1 LYQNVYYESRKNRVH
16 IWDDRNGHIVVPYKR
31 YAYVKDSYGTHV
43 SLYGDK
49 LKKLYSWKKGT
60 SGLYESDINP
70 ETRTLIDTY
79 TDSEEPS
86 VGHVIM
92 IIDIE
97 VEVTEGFPS
106 PQRAPNK
113 ITSIAIHDSVTDQ
126 YFCLVLDEK
135 SILNGDFGKNVT
147 VESFQT
153 EYELLQRFFAKYL
166 EIRPTIITGW
176 NIDKFDI
183 PYLYNRSQQ
192 IVGKHIADC
201 LSPVQSVYYN
211 KYREKYMIAGVSC
224 LDYIM
229 LYKNFTFSSKPSYR
243 LDEIGKSEVGTAK
256 ISYDGTLNDLYE
268 NDLKKFVEY
277 NIHDVRIVKKLDDK
291 LDFIEIARAI
301 SHIGHVP
308 YEDIMFDSRFLEGAI
323 LVYLKKLGVVSPNK
337 PIKSEEVRKFAG
349 AYVQDPQKGKHNWVY
364 DLDITSMYPSIIMSL
379 NISPEMKIGKVIGW
393 NPEEF
398 IKGKKKTYSIRMN
411 GKKKGQLTETE
422 LKEFFDNNQVSI
434 SNNGILYRTDKQG
447 LIPSLLSKWFDQ
459 RKEFRKLAK
468 KFGDEGNEDKHGY
481 FNRRQHIQKIVLNS
495 MYGVLG
501 LPVFRFYD
509 LDNAE
514 ATTLTGQTLIKFTRK
529 LVNHFYNKELG
540 TEKDYCIYIDT
551 DSVFYSAVPLIE
563 HRFKEDMSDVMMTQR
578 ISDIATEVQEFL
590 NETYDYFAS
599 RFCNLDKHRFEIKQ
613 EIVAKSGLFIV
624 KKRYGMKVISDNGR
638 LVNTTLVKGLDTVRS
653 NFAPLFR
660 QLLKDVLED
669 ILGDVPK
676 DKIDH
681 RITRFRKNM
690 KLNQLDEISSPT
702 GVKGIW
708 KYLRKDNEYS
718 STSILEKPKDR
729 QIFSLF
735 HKGTPVHV
743 KAAIAYN
750 DLVRYFKQDNKYG
763 FINNGDKIRWVYLKT
778 NPLGLKVVAYKGHED
793 PPEIMNY
800 IDEHI
805 NHDKIYEQ
813 AMTKKLQM
821 FYDCLDWGKP
831 VDIEQTIER
840 FF

>member
-1 LYQNVYYESRKNRVH
+1 
-16 IWDDRNGHIVVPYKR
+16 
-31 YAYVKDSYGTHV
+31 VKDNYGTHV
-43 SLYGDK
+43 SLYGDR
-49 LKKLYSWKKGT
+49 LKKIYKWEKGLK
-60 SGLYESDINP
+60 GLHESDINP
-70 ETRTLIDTY
+70 ETRTLIDMY
-79 TDSEEPS
+79 TNSEEPS
-86 VGHVIM
+86 TGHRIM

-106 PQRAPNK
+106 PQKAENK

-126 YFCLVLDEK
+126 YFCFVLDEENK
-135 SILNGDFGKNVT
+135 LKPNDWGKNVT
-147 VESFQT
+147 VETFDK
-153 EYELLQRFFAKYL
+153 EYGLLQRFYAKYL
-166 EIRPTIITGW
+166 EMRPTIITGW
-176 NIDKFDI
+176 NVDGFDI
-183 PYLYNRSQQ
+183 PYLYNRAQQ
-192 IVGKHIADC
+192 IVGKNIADC
-201 LSPVQSVYYN
+201 LSPVSKVYWN

-224 LDYIM
+224 LDYLM

-243 LDEIGKSEVGTAK
+243 LDDIGQSEVGTSK

-268 NDLKKFVEY
+268 NHLEDFVKY

-291 LDFIEIARAI
+291 LDFIDVARGI
-301 SHIGHVP
+301 CHVGHVP
-308 YEDIMFDSRFLEGAI
+308 YEDIVYDSRFLEGAI
-323 LVYLKKLGVVSPNK
+323 LVYLKKLGVVAPNK
-337 PIKSEEVRKFAG
+337 TPRDDVKKDGKFAG
-349 AYVQDPQKGKHNWVY
+349 AYVQDPQKGRHDWVY

-379 NISPEMKIGKVIGW
+379 NVSPETKIGKVIGW
-393 NPEEF
+393 DPEEF
-398 IKGKKKTYSIRMN
+398 IRGKNKTYSIYMN
-411 GKKKGQLTETE
+411 DKKKGQFTEIE
-422 LKEFFDNNQVSI
+422 LKEYFDNNQVSI
-434 SNNGILYRTDKQG
+434 SNNGIIYRTDKLG
-447 LIPSLLSKWFDQ
+447 LIPTLLSEWFDK
-459 RKEFRKLAK
+459 RTEYRKLAK
-468 KFGDEGNEDKHGY
+468 KFSDEGDEDQAGY

-514 ATTLTGQTLIKFTRK
+514 ATTKTGQSLIKFTKK
-529 LVNHFYNKELG
+529 LGNHFYNKELG

-563 HRFKEDMSDVMMTQR
+563 HRFPNQNLSDVMMTQR
-578 ISDIATEVQEFL
+578 INEIATEVQGFL
-590 NETYDYFAS
+590 NKSYDYFAQK
-599 RFCNLDKHRFEIKQ
+599 FCNLNKHRFEIKQ

-624 KKRYGMKVISDNGR
+624 KKRYGMKVISDNGVQ
-638 LVNTTLVKGLDTVRS
+638 VNKTMVKGLDTVRS

-660 QLLKDVLED
+660 KLLADVLDD
-669 ILGDVPK
+669 ILGSVPK
-676 DKIDH
+676 SKIDH
-681 RITRFRKNM
+681 RITRFKKNM
-690 KLNQLDEISSPT
+690 KLNKLDEISSPT

-708 KYLRKDNEYS
+708 KYLRKENEHS
-718 STSILEKPKDR
+718 STSILEKQKDKR
-729 QIFSLF
+729 VFSLF

-793 PPEIMNY
+793 PPEIMKY

-805 NHDKIYEQ
+805 DHDKIYSQ

-831 VDIEQTIER
+831 VDEEQSIER

>member
-1 LYQNVYYESRKNRVH
+1 
-16 IWDDRNGHIVVPYKR
+16 VPYKR

-79 TDSEEPS
+79 TDSDEPS
-86 VGHVIM
+86 VGHKIM

-106 PQRAPNK
+106 PRKAPNK

-126 YFCLVLDEK
+126 YFCFVLDEK
-135 SILNGDFGKNVT
+135 LLLKGENFGKNVT
-147 VESFQT
+147 VESYQT

-176 NIDKFDI
+176 NIDGFDI

-192 IVGKHIADC
+192 IVGKNIADC

-268 NDLKKFVEY
+268 NDLEKFVEY

-411 GKKKGQLTETE
+411 GKKQGQLTEIE

-514 ATTLTGQTLIKFTRK
+514 ATTLTGQSLIKFTRK

-590 NETYDYFAS
+590 NETYDYFAD

-613 EIVAKSGLFIV
+613 EIIAKSGLFIV

-638 LVNTTLVKGLDTVRS
+638 QVNTTLVKGLDTVRS

-729 QIFSLF
+729 RIFSLF

-750 DLVRYFKQDNKYG
+750 DLVKYFKQDKKYG

-778 NPLGLKVVAYKGHED
+778 NSLGLKVVAYKGHED
-793 PPEIMNY
+793 PPEIIKY

-805 NHDKIYEQ
+805 DHDKIYSQ

-831 VDIEQTIER
+831 VDEEQSIER